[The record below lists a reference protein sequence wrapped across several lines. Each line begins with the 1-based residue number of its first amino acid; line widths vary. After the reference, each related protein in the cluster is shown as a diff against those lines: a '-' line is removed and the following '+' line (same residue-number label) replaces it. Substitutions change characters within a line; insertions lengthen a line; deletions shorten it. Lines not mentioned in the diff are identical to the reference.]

1 MLWWAVLG
9 LVVVLLLAPLRRTI
23 YGTRAWRFTV
33 PLTITVFATI
43 LLLGAFGSF
52 GLPCLA
58 VLVLII
64 LIALEMGF
72 EGKRLLDENF
82 GPPRDPRDKP

>member
-1 MLWWAVLG
+1 MTWLLILASVA
-9 LVVVLLLAPLRRTI
+9 VLLLAPLRRA
-23 YGTRAWRFTV
+23 YLSAWRFTV
-33 PLTITVFATI
+33 PVTIAIFATI
-43 LLLGAFGSF
+43 MLLGVFGSF
-52 GLPCLA
+52 GLPCWV

-82 GPPRDPRDKP
+82 SPPRAPRDKP

>member
-9 LVVVLLLAPLRRTI
+9 LVVVLLLAPLRRAFFA
-23 YGTRAWRFTV
+23 AWRFTV
-33 PLTITVFATI
+33 PVTIAVFVTI

-52 GLPCLA
+52 GLPCWVA
-58 VLVLII
+58 LVLII

-72 EGKRLLDENF
+72 EGKRLLDQNF
-82 GPPRDPRDKP
+82 SPPRDPRDKP

>member
-9 LVVVLLLAPLRRTI
+9 LAVVLLLAPLRRAFF
-23 YGTRAWRFTV
+23 GAGAWRFTV
-33 PLTITVFATI
+33 PLTIAVYVTI
-43 LLLGAFGSF
+43 LLLGVFGSF
-52 GLPCLA
+52 GLPCWG

-72 EGKRLLDENF
+72 EGKRLLDQNF
-82 GPPRDPRDKP
+82 GPSRDPRDRT